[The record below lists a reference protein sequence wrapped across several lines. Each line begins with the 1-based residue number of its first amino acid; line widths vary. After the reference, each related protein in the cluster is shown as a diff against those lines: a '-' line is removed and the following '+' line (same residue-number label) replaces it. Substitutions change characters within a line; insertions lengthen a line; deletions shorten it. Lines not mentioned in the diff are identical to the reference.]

1 MMIDNP
7 LGTVLLVFERN
18 GRELER
24 QVARDGDRTAAM
36 AALLIARMA
45 PLQVGDTMTVEE
57 A

>member
-1 MMIDNP
+1 MIDNP

-24 QVARDGDRTAAM
+24 QVARDGERAAAM
-36 AALLIARMA
+36 AALLIARVA